1 MQKIERENRTTRKTK
16 ENKNQNNLTGQH
28 WAWLNSVFSASASDF
43 FAISQALNI
52 IHTQLIQ
59 KKEGCEDWIASER
72 RIFFREKW
80 RPEIRLRR
88 RAKEWIA

>member
-1 MQKIERENRTTRKTK
+1 MQKIEQESRTTRKTK

-28 WAWLNSVFSASASDF
+28 WTWFNSVFSAGASAF
-43 FAISQALNI
+43 FAISQALKI

-59 KKEGCEDWIASER
+59 KK
-72 RIFFREKW
+72 
-80 RPEIRLRR
+80 IRLRS